1 MKNLINKYK
10 ILFFFSFVISRGFP
24 LFVMIGASIISTET
38 FYIFLEN
45 SIALSQLFVPF
56 LSIGIISVI
65 NILKNKEYALKIVNR
80 HVQIVSL
87 FLLILSGCLTLNNRY
102 ELSALINTTNIF
114 LHIGNFAN
122 HLKITEKRISAL
134 FIENT
139 LYYLIFIH
147 IFFYVYV
154 NIFLIEFYLF
164 YTVSL
169 FGACIV
175 LLLYNIKFYNLNI
188 FKKFKKK

>member
-1 MKNLINKYK
+1 MKDLLIK
-10 ILFFFSFVISRGFP
+10 ISDEDVRNFW
-24 LFVMIGASIISTET
+24 
-38 FYIFLEN
+38 
-45 SIALSQLFVPF
+45 
-56 LSIGIISVI
+56 I

-164 YTVSL
+164 YTLSL

-175 LLLYNIKFYNLNI
+175 LLLYNIILYISSALFFSI
-188 FKKFKKK
+188 FSFFLK